1 MEPRLKSTLWVRGT
15 AYRMEAAARGLRR
28 DLTPA
33 ERALWA
39 ALRGRQLGGMK
50 LRRQHPVGS
59 YILDFCCPDHR
70 LVVEVDGGMHEQQAD
85 YDESRTE
92 HLNTYGYR
100 VLRFGNEEVLTDLS
114 AVLKR
119 ILQAAYPGNGSI

>member
-1 MEPRLKSTLWVRGT
+1 MEPRLKSTARVRGT
-15 AYRMEAAARGLRR
+15 ADPLEGAPRGVGRDLPPREPGVRMEAAARGLRR

-50 LRRQHPVGS
+50 FRRQHLVGP

-70 LVVEVDGGMHEQQAD
+70 LVVEVDGGVHEQQAD

-100 VLRFGNEEVLTDLS
+100 VL
-114 AVLKR
+114 
-119 ILQAAYPGNGSI
+119 